1 MTAIRVS
8 ERVNEFASTRV
19 SADWRKG
26 MWTCCRPAS
35 VATHWRMHSCS
46 TCSDALISA
55 PSLRRSELCVAES
68 SFLSE
73 PAQST
78 RVSTAAGGRR
88 LPAHGPSAAD
98 EQSSIVQ
105 TAWERDETALAPV
118 ACVARRDF
126 AVASAASSSLEEV
139 KSAEESL
146 RGGGR
151 RVGRTARG
159 AALARSWTRAA
170 RVGSEGCVARLHTT
184 CKPLHYCGPQ
194 YTLLRTPTRASRR
207 SRRWRASAPCR
218 ARRASRRTDRRAPQ
232 STAAARLRRRIPPA
246 AAWRRRL
253 ARCPPSCASCR
264 SRSGRT

>member
-88 LPAHGPSAAD
+88 FPAHGPSAAD
-98 EQSSIVQ
+98 EQSSSVQ

-139 KSAEESL
+139 KSAEESPNTCVTPL
-146 RGGGR
+146 ASLASISSLPRSTSKSTHR
-151 RVGRTARG
+151 SPRTSKYCSR
-159 AALARSWTRAA
+159 ALAAA
-170 RVGSEGCVARLHTT
+170 QPAGSSV
-184 CKPLHYCGPQ
+184 
-194 YTLLRTPTRASRR
+194 
-207 SRRWRASAPCR
+207 
-218 ARRASRRTDRRAPQ
+218 
-232 STAAARLRRRIPPA
+232 AAATCSMPA
-246 AAWRRRL
+246 IVCVLPEPVAPYAKQAPL
-253 ARCPPSCASCR
+253 
-264 SRSGRT
+264 